1 MPTLHVNELR
11 RNVGEALDRVGRGE
25 RLTITRFNRPIA
37 GLVTIEDLERLEN
50 GVSEEQAEYRIPNKN
65 DARRRNYPA
74 RALADIVAQWTE
86 GDLLLAAQLLTDAL
100 ALTIAKARI
109 KPVED
114 HK

>member
-50 GVSEEQAEYRIPNKN
+50 GVSEEQAEYRIPGNSVT
-65 DARRRNYPA
+65 RRRNFPA
-74 RALADIVAQWTE
+74 RALADIAEEWAQ
-86 GDLLLAAQLLTDAL
+86 GDLLLAAQLLADAL
-100 ALTIAKARI
+100 ALTTAEARV
-109 KPVED
+109 KLAGD